1 MKFVSLDI
9 SKLYINHVYKMYI
22 KINVTYKEINSCE
35 LLIIVQYFYYRY
47 LDKEEGD
54 YNIQIYIYLTGIDR
68 LN

>member
-1 MKFVSLDI
+1 
-9 SKLYINHVYKMYI
+9 MYI